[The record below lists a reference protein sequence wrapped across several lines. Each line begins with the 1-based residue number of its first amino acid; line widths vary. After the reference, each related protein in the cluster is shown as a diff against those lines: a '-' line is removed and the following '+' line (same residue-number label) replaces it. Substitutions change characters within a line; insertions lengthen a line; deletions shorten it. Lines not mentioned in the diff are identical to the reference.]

1 MVVQCQLRI
10 YFYVIRQHI
19 YFNNKEGLFLCLL
32 LNVVEILGTRY
43 NKLCVYEF
51 ENKFK
56 TYIFTTQPGINRP
69 FQQHFKYI
77 VN

>member
-1 MVVQCQLRI
+1 VVVQCQLRI

-19 YFNNKEGLFLCLL
+19 YFNNKEGFLCLL
-32 LNVVEILGTRY
+32 LNVVEIRGTRY

-56 TYIFTTQPGINRP
+56 TNIFTTQAGINRP
-69 FQQHFKYI
+69 FQQHFNYI